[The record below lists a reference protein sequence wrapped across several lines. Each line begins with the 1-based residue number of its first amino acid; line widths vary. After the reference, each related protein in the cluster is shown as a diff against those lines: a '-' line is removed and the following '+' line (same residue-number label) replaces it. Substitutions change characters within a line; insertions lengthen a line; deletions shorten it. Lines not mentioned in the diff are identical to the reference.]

1 MSGLDKILEHIT
13 QEADAQVSSILDTA
27 KENAQKLLASE
38 KADADN
44 MAEAIQKQSEH
55 DVAMTVKRLQSSA
68 QLCEKRIILEA
79 KQGQIDSVFQSA
91 LERLEKLDDKAYS
104 EVIGQMI
111 DRYASDKKGQ
121 ILLRE
126 GDVKRLSPEVLET
139 IRKHNLTVSEKSADI
154 CGGFVL
160 SYGDIEE
167 NCSFDVLIDSSR
179 EELQD
184 RISQLLFC

>member
-27 KENAQKLLASE
+27 KEAARKLLASE
-38 KADADN
+38 KEDADN
-44 MAEAIQKQSEH
+44 MAAAIKKQSEH
-55 DVAMTVKRLQSSA
+55 DVAMTVKRLQSAA
-68 QLCEKRIILEA
+68 QLSEKRIILQA
-79 KQGQIDSVFQSA
+79 KQGQIDSIFQSA
-91 LERLEKLDDKAYS
+91 LERLEKLGDKEYS

-121 ILLRE
+121 IMFRE
-126 GDVKRLSPEVLET
+126 GDVKRLSPDVLET
-139 IRKHNLTVSEKSADI
+139 ISKHNLTVSEKNADI

-184 RISQLLFC
+184 RIGQLLFC